1 MAEKIRRVVT
11 ATNDAG
17 VSYILL
23 DDETPHT
30 LEMTGIGVVASEIW
44 VTDGCPADN
53 TGSADAAD
61 RPIALEPPPGGAVFR
76 TGEFPPDKDWRGKTD
91 GAEGFRAFL
100 AEGAHVGDPDDA
112 MMHQTN
118 TIDFVVVIKGELT
131 AVMQDG
137 ERTLYPGDCF
147 VQRGTVHSW
156 HNRTDEPALVAAV
169 LVSASPL

>member
-11 ATNDAG
+11 ATNEEG
-17 VSYILL
+17 KSYILL
-23 DDETPHT
+23 DDETPHI

-53 TGSADAAD
+53 TGVADAAD
-61 RPIALEPPPGGAVFR
+61 RPIALEPPPGAAVFR
-76 TGEFPPDKDWRGKTD
+76 IGEFPPDKDWRGKTD

-100 AEGAHVGDPDDA
+100 AEGAHAGDPDDA

-118 TIDFVVVIKGELT
+118 TIDFVIVIKGELT
-131 AVMQDG
+131 AVMQEG

-147 VQRGTVHSW
+147 VQRGTMHSW
-156 HNRTDEPALVAAV
+156 HNRTDQPAIVAAV
-169 LVSASPL
+169 LISAAPL